1 MKNTI
6 KINNQQLQVKQFKN
20 QRVITFKEIDAVHN
34 RPSGTARKRFNDN
47 KKHFINGTDYFKI
60 TPSEFRTAFGNM
72 DIRQQNNITILTESG
87 YLMLV
92 KSFTDDL
99 AWEVQ
104 RQLVNNYFRVKEVT
118 KPSNL
123 IPERPYEYFDK
134 TYNGQP
140 VLTSADVTYFTG
152 IGKDSINYH
161 LRTNDFIYGQDYYIV
176 KSRDLERF
184 KAENPNKYP
193 GVWIMNLITESG
205 FNKICEKYG
214 ILTDKPKC
222 FIQVK
227 NPPKEPSVIS
237 KICDKYNIELH
248 ALTEKNAK
256 YFGCDMKTAV
266 GQEFTI
272 KKDGRYHIFYD
283 TSADKYERQLM
294 VSRGIG
300 AVLAGQ
306 FREHDNDVDYT
317 EEARIF
323 SVVLS
328 ALAMFS
334 EFGGFSQPN
343 K

>member
-1 MKNTI
+1 MQELTKFKGTPIEFLNLNGAI
-6 KINNQQLQVKQFKN
+6 YVNPYDVGKCLELSDSAVRMAVSKMNKN
-20 QRVITFKEIDAVHN
+20 QAVKLTKSIVKNIDNYVIP
-34 RPSGTARKRFNDN
+34 PSGKLF
-47 KKHFINGTDYFKI
+47 
-60 TPSEFRTAFGNM
+60 
-72 DIRQQNNITILTESG
+72 LTESG
-87 YLMLV
+87 MYKLAFRSN
-92 KSFTDDL
+92 KPEAEEFTNWVSD
-99 AWEVQ
+99 EV
-104 RQLVNNYFRVKEVT
+104 L
-118 KPSNL
+118 PS
-123 IPERPYEYFDK
+123 IRKTGSYQTAQIKKAISERPYEYFDK

-222 FIQVK
+222 FIQEK
-227 NPPKEPSVIS
+227 NPSKEPSVIS

-248 ALTEKNAK
+248 ALTEKTAK
-256 YFGCDMKTAV
+256 YFGRDMKTAV
-266 GQEFTI
+266 GQEFTV

-300 AVLAGQ
+300 AVLTGQ

>member
-1 MKNTI
+1 MNTI
-6 KINNQQLQVKQFKN
+6 SINQKQISIKMYDG
-20 QRVITFKEIDAVHN
+20 QRVITFNEIDAVHN

-47 KKHFINGTDYFKI
+47 QQHFIQGEDYFKI
-60 TPSEFRTAFGNM
+60 QKSEKRTLDFKIPNRGL
-72 DIRQQNNITILTESG
+72 ILLTESG

-123 IPERPYEYFDK
+123 ISERPYEYFDK

-222 FIQVK
+222 FIQEK

-248 ALTEKNAK
+248 ALTEKTAK
-256 YFGCDMKTAV
+256 YFGRDMKTAV
-266 GQEFTI
+266 GQEFTV

-300 AVLAGQ
+300 AVLTGQ

-317 EEARIF
+317 EEA
-323 SVVLS
+323 
-328 ALAMFS
+328 
-334 EFGGFSQPN
+334 
-343 K
+343 